1 MQFKILPVF
10 LALAVV
16 ACQPAGT
23 PPTTLENEPEH
34 SLSVAASAETT
45 PTLADGATDPAIWIN
60 TENPQDSL
68 ILGGGLAGGLEIYK
82 LDGTRVGVAGGRAIG
97 LVDVRYNFPLA
108 GNATALVVAHDA
120 ATAEIIAYTIDATD
134 QSLHE
139 ITTQPL
145 ATELELE
152 GLCLYQSPL
161 SGKYY
166 VFAAGGGV
174 IQQWE
179 LFEQDGKAS
188 ARRIRDIPVG
198 LGAGHCVVH
207 DRSSSLF
214 FSQETVGVFRINAE
228 PESEATKEIVDVAQP
243 LGHFAGDV
251 KGIAIQEY
259 ASGGYLLVSDA
270 DISRL
275 QFYDL
280 DTFEHAGTLGI
291 DDVEETEGI
300 AVTAVTLSSG
310 SEGGLLVVTDDDN
323 GTEATNYKIVSWK
336 TVAGA
341 LSLTAG
347 VAHDPTVPMQRTTVT
362 VSATVETEP
371 VETFGDAADDPAIWV
386 HPEKPELS
394 LIIGTQK
401 KNGINV
407 YDLSGN
413 LLQSRAD
420 GFINNVDLR
429 YDFSLGDRPV
439 AVVAGSNRSTD
450 SISVYAV
457 DAESRKLVD
466 VADGVIPTG
475 MSEPYGACMYRSAK
489 SDLYYVIIN
498 DTDGVVKQWV
508 LEDNGKQR
516 VAANLV
522 REFSV
527 GSQTEGCVADD
538 ETGDLYIGEEN
549 VGIWKYS
556 AEPDG
561 GEERVLVDGVDGNG
575 NLTSDVEGLA
585 IYYGDD
591 GAGYLVASNQGA
603 DSYALYERA
612 GENRFIG
619 LFHVVADDVT
629 GIDGS
634 SETDG
639 VDVSSAYLG
648 PDFPGGVFVAQDGR
662 NITPEERQNF
672 KLVPWQ
678 RISEAMGLE
687 QTDKE

>member
-1 MQFKILPVF
+1 MKFKTLRIF

-23 PPTTLENEPEH
+23 PPSNLENEPEY
-34 SLSVAASAETT
+34 SPSVPANAETT

-60 TENPQDSL
+60 TDSPQDSL
-68 ILGGGLAGGLEIYK
+68 ILGSGMAGGLEMYK
-82 LDGTRVGVAGGRAIG
+82 LDGTRVGVASGRAIG

-108 GNATALVVAHDA
+108 GNAAALVVAYDA
-120 ATAEIIAYTIDATD
+120 AMAEIIAYTIDAED

-139 ITTQPL
+139 ITTRPL
-145 ATELELE
+145 AIELELE

-166 VFAAGGGV
+166 AFAAGGGV

-207 DRSSSLF
+207 DRSSSLY
-214 FSQETVGVFRINAE
+214 FSQETVGVFKINAE
-228 PESEATKEIVDVAQP
+228 PESEAEKRIVDVAQP
-243 LGHFAGDV
+243 LGHFVGDV

-259 ASGGYLLVSDA
+259 ASGGYLIVSDA

-280 DTFEHAGTLGI
+280 DTFEHVGTLGI
-291 DDVEETEGI
+291 DGVEEAEGI
-300 AVTAVTLSSG
+300 AVTAVTLSSD

-323 GTEATNYKIVSWK
+323 GTEATNYKIVSWN
-336 TVAGA
+336 TVADA
-341 LSLTAG
+341 LRLTAG
-347 VAHDPTVPMQRTTVT
+347 IAHDPTVPMQRTAVT
-362 VSATVETEP
+362 VSPTVETEP
-371 VETFGDAADDPAIWV
+371 VGSFGDAADDPAIWV
-386 HPEKPELS
+386 HPENPELS
-394 LIIGTQK
+394 VIIGTQK
-401 KNGINV
+401 RHGIEV
-407 YDLSGN
+407 YDLAGN

-420 GFINNVDLR
+420 GRINNVDLR
-429 YDFSLGDRPV
+429 YGFSLSGKAV

-450 SISVYAV
+450 SISIYRV
-457 DAESRKLVD
+457 DTKSRNLTD

-475 MSEPYGACMYRSAK
+475 MIDPYGACMYRSATTG
-489 SDLYYVIIN
+489 LYYVFIN
-498 DTDGVVKQWV
+498 DTDGLVRQWQLV
-508 LEDNGKQR
+508 DNGRGKI
-516 VAANLV
+516 AATLA
-522 REFSV
+522 REFNV

-538 ETGDLYIGEEN
+538 ETGDFYIGEED

-561 GEERVLVDGVDGNG
+561 GEDRVLVDGVDGNG
-575 NLTSDVEGLA
+575 HLTSDVEGLA

-603 DSYALYERA
+603 DSYALYDRA

-619 LFHVVADDVT
+619 IFHVVADDVT
-629 GIDGS
+629 GIDGA

-639 VDVSSAYLG
+639 LDVSSAYLG

>member
-1 MQFKILPVF
+1 MKVKTLRIF

-23 PPTTLENEPEH
+23 PVTNLENEPEH
-34 SLSVAASAETT
+34 SPSVPASAETT

-60 TENPQDSL
+60 TESPQDSL
-68 ILGGGLAGGLEIYK
+68 ILGSGLAGGLEIYT
-82 LDGTRVGVAGGRAIG
+82 LDGTRVGVTSGRAIG
-97 LVDVRYNFPLA
+97 LVDIRYNFPLA
-108 GNATALVVAHDA
+108 GNSAALVVAYDA
-120 ATAEIIAYTIDATD
+120 AASEIIAYTIDAAD
-134 QSLHE
+134 QSLRE

-145 ATELELE
+145 ATELALE

-166 VFAAGGGV
+166 AFAAGGGV

-179 LFEQDGKAS
+179 FYEQDGKAS

-207 DRSSSLF
+207 DRSSSLH
-214 FSQETVGVFRINAE
+214 FSQETVGVFKINAE
-228 PESEATKEIVDVAQP
+228 PESEAEMKIVDVAQP

-270 DISRL
+270 DESRL

-280 DTFEHAGTLGI
+280 DTFEHVGTLGI

-323 GTEATNYKIVSWK
+323 GTEATNYKIVSWN
-336 TVAGA
+336 TVAAA

-347 VAHDPTVPMQRTTVT
+347 IAHDPTVPIQRTAVT

-371 VETFGDAADDPAIWV
+371 VVSFGDAADDLAIWV
-386 HPEKPELS
+386 HPENPELS

-401 KNGINV
+401 KHGINV

-420 GFINNVDLR
+420 GQINNVDLR
-429 YDFSLGDRPV
+429 YDFSLGGQTV
-439 AVVAGSNRSTD
+439 AIVAGSNRSTD
-450 SISVYAV
+450 SISVYMV
-457 DAESRKLVD
+457 DAESRNLID

-475 MSEPYGACMYRSAK
+475 MIDPYGACMYRSATT
-489 SDLYYVIIN
+489 DLYYVFIN
-498 DTDGVVKQWV
+498 DTNGVVKQWQ
-508 LEDNGKQR
+508 LMDNGEQR
-516 VAANLV
+516 VATDLV

-538 ETGDLYIGEEN
+538 ETGDLYVGEED

-556 AEPDG
+556 AEPNG
-561 GEERVLVDGVDGNG
+561 GEERVFVDGVDGNG

-591 GAGYLVASNQGA
+591 GAGYLLASNQGA
-603 DSYALYERA
+603 DNYALYERA
-612 GENRFIG
+612 GENRFVGI
-619 LFHVVADDVT
+619 FHVVADDVT
-629 GIDGS
+629 GIDGA

-639 VDVSSAYLG
+639 LDVSSSYLG
-648 PDFPGGVFVAQDGR
+648 PDFPGGIFVAQDGR

-687 QTDKE
+687 STDRE